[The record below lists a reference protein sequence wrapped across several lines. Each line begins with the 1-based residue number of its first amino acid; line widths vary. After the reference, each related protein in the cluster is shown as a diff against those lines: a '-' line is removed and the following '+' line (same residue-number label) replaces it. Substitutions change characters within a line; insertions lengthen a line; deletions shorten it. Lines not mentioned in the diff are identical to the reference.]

1 MRLPLWSVAFPFK
14 KSHLSTGTIILS
26 DEVAFTRFRQCN
38 MFLEEA
44 TCCNIFLTYSG
55 LSWKQMQY
63 YFRENGW
70 KWYYF
75 QTCWIMKMHFSIEE
89 LYQIDKT
96 RAWTTIHRMQYSST
110 KFAFLFNRCFFKRCT
125 YSFHYV
131 VLVWKKLFLKANT
144 SFQVCILT
152 VLTFQKANTCT
163 HFWKHNIRWREP
175 YVMFTKNVPEQNKSH
190 DSTICNIASNKRVA
204 FK

>member
-1 MRLPLWSVAFPFK
+1 MHLPLEVIPIDKSWLFRHFYSKGAALKKMCVPLWSVAFPFK
-14 KSHLSTGTIILS
+14 KSHLSTGTMIRS

-38 MFLEEA
+38 IFLEEA
-44 TCCNIFLTYSG
+44 TCCNISLQQWGILETNAV
-55 LSWKQMQY
+55 
-63 YFRENGW
+63 FRENGW
-70 KWYYF
+70 KWYNF

-89 LYQIDKT
+89 LNQIDKT

-125 YSFHYV
+125 YSFQYV

-152 VLTFQKANTCT
+152 FLLSKKRIRVLTF
-163 HFWKHNIRWREP
+163 P
-175 YVMFTKNVPEQNKSH
+175 
-190 DSTICNIASNKRVA
+190 STIFVEGSNM
-204 FK
+204 